1 VACLRLAGTDLAE
14 DARRVVRDGAR
25 GFVPGGSS
33 AVVAD
38 MRAGLWAVRDSSER
52 APTVVPFAG
61 DARLVSGLG
70 LAVTIRVSARIACLA
85 IVGAE
90 AMAVARRAHDTSA
103 LWFWTVFLALQ
114 IVGVVWATDRRS
126 SVAVRMVAPAV
137 LTGVTV
143 AAVWTAVALAVPA
156 IAVGDAAALVA
167 ILAVGPAMAAVP
179 RRSAGQRLLPLV
191 LIASAGSAL
200 LIFLVI
206 IFFLPAIP
214 GFISNNH
221 DPVYT
226 AHVTRLVDP
235 VREFGLFVLLAM
247 ALGID
252 LLRSRIRNRLAAA
265 RAQRLGHVAGPNEM
279 VVERAV

>member
-1 VACLRLAGTDLAE
+1 
-14 DARRVVRDGAR
+14 
-25 GFVPGGSS
+25 
-33 AVVAD
+33 

-61 DARLVSGLG
+61 DARLPPGLG
-70 LAVTIRVSARIACLA
+70 LAVTIRVSARVACLA

-226 AHVTRLVDP
+226 PHVIRLVAP

>member
-1 VACLRLAGTDLAE
+1 GPDSRIRT
-14 DARRVVRDGAR
+14 RRILGVG
-25 GFVPGGSS
+25 
-33 AVVAD
+33 VAD
-38 MRAGLWAVRDSSER
+38 THAGLWAVRDSSER

-61 DARLVSGLG
+61 DARLPPGLG
-70 LAVTIRVSARIACLA
+70 LAVTIRVSARVACLA

-191 LIASAGSAL
+191 LIASAGSA
-200 LIFLVI
+200 F
-206 IFFLPAIP
+206 
-214 GFISNNH
+214 
-221 DPVYT
+221 
-226 AHVTRLVDP
+226 
-235 VREFGLFVLLAM
+235 
-247 ALGID
+247 
-252 LLRSRIRNRLAAA
+252 
-265 RAQRLGHVAGPNEM
+265 
-279 VVERAV
+279 

>member
-1 VACLRLAGTDLAE
+1 
-14 DARRVVRDGAR
+14 
-25 GFVPGGSS
+25 
-33 AVVAD
+33 
-38 MRAGLWAVRDSSER
+38 
-52 APTVVPFAG
+52 
-61 DARLVSGLG
+61 
-70 LAVTIRVSARIACLA
+70 
-85 IVGAE
+85 
-90 AMAVARRAHDTSA
+90 
-103 LWFWTVFLALQ
+103 
-114 IVGVVWATDRRS
+114 
-126 SVAVRMVAPAV
+126 MVAPAV

-143 AAVWTAVALAVPA
+143 AAVWTALALAVPA

-167 ILAVGPAMAAVP
+167 ILGVGPAMAAVW
-179 RRSAGQRLLPLV
+179 RSAGQRLLPLV

-226 AHVTRLVDP
+226 PHVIRLVAP

-279 VVERAV
+279 VVERTAAGVQPTKTEAGP